1 MTATLPLYLDYHATT
16 PCDPAVVEAMAPY
29 FMAQF
34 GNPSAKS
41 HANGRAA
48 AAAVAE
54 AKEKI
59 AALIGGTPESVIL
72 TSGATES
79 NNIAL
84 LGIAAAADRSECN
97 EILVSALEHASIRHA
112 AAHLGKNGFIVKTI
126 PATADGLITPEAVA
140 ACISDKTLLVSVMTV
155 NHEIGTIQPVEAIA
169 TIAHAAGALF
179 HSDAAQAAGK
189 IPIHVESM
197 GIDLLSLSGHKFY
210 GPQGIGALYVRS
222 KPPIKRSPVLFG
234 GEQQPG
240 RSGTIPLALAVG
252 LGESCRIAGNLMEG
266 EALRQKALTEAFI
279 KILRERNITFTI
291 NGSMT
296 SRLPGSLNLLFPE
309 KSADS
314 LLLDLCG
321 DLCLST
327 GSACASGSRSP
338 SAVLKAIGLS
348 DEETA
353 SCIRVSFGRKTSL
366 QDVVC
371 AAEKIAGAVMA
382 SSPAAAKAC

>member
-16 PCDPAVVEAMAPY
+16 PCDPAVVEAMTPY
-29 FMAQF
+29 FTAQF

-84 LGIAAAADRSECN
+84 LGIAAAADRGERN

-140 ACISDKTLLVSVMTV
+140 TCISDKTLLVSVMTV

-240 RSGTIPLALAVG
+240 RSGTIPLALAIG
-252 LGESCRIAGNLMEG
+252 LGEACRIAGSLMQG
-266 EALRQKALTEAFI
+266 EALRQKALTEAFL

-296 SRLPGSLNLLFPE
+296 SRLPGSLNLLFPG

-314 LLLDLCG
+314 LLLDLSG

-353 SCIRVSFGRKTSL
+353 SCLRVSFGRQTSL
-366 QDVVC
+366 EDVVC